1 MRIVQ
6 TSCII
11 RIEPNTSTRS
21 MLIAYSSLTYLLMRH
36 AGSPFVEGFAFPTWN
51 GIVSSFLVKSC
62 LFLYFKNIFKK
73 INFFLFLINIFLVF
87 LNYFDVLI
95 KFRI

>member
-21 MLIAYSSLTYLLMRH
+21 MLIAYSSLTDLLMRH
-36 AGSPFVEGFAFPTWN
+36 AGSRFV
-51 GIVSSFLVKSC
+51 V
-62 LFLYFKNIFKK
+62 YFCILKKKLKK
-73 INFFLFLINIFLVF
+73 IIFFLFLINIFLVF
-87 LNYFDVLI
+87 LDHFDVLI
-95 KFRI
+95 SKIFF